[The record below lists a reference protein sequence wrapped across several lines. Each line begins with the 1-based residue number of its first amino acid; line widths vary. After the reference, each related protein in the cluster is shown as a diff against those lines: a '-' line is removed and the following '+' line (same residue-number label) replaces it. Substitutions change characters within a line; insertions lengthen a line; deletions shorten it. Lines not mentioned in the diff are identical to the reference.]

1 MSPLLITA
9 LCLTMV
15 GTSFLSGIFGMAG
28 GMILVGILLAMLP
41 VPEAMMLNGV
51 TQMASNGWRGLLWW
65 RYVRWGAVTPYIL
78 GCAAALLLWSLW
90 RYVPSKPA
98 ALLMLGLTPFLARM
112 APASYRPN
120 PESMRQGAIYGV
132 ACMTLI
138 LLTGVSGPLID
149 TFFLGGKLDR
159 REIVATKAVCQIF
172 GHAAKLIY
180 FGARRDRSGG
190 VNRSDRCRSGY
201 HRVDDRH
208 QPRRQSAAGDDG
220 PAVSLLG
227 QPDHHRHR
235 RLLRCARHAHDRAG
249 RALTAV
255 RASTAKREPR
265 IDIFDYISTLLLT
278 T

>member
-1 MSPLLITA
+1 
-9 LCLTMV
+9 
-15 GTSFLSGIFGMAG
+15 
-28 GMILVGILLAMLP
+28 
-41 VPEAMMLNGV
+41 
-51 TQMASNGWRGLLWW
+51 
-65 RYVRWGAVTPYIL
+65 
-78 GCAAALLLWSLW
+78 LLLWSLW

-180 FGARRDRSGG
+180 FGAVIDQAASIDPIVAGLAIIASMIGTSLAAKVLLAMTDRQYRSWA
-190 VNRSDRCRSGY
+190 NRIITAIAGY
-201 HRVDDRH
+201 YVAHGTLMIVL
-208 QPRRQSAAGDDG
+208 AA
-220 PAVSLLG
+220 
-227 QPDHHRHR
+227 R
-235 RLLRCARHAHDRAG
+235 
-249 RALTAV
+249 
-255 RASTAKREPR
+255 
-265 IDIFDYISTLLLT
+265 
-278 T
+278 